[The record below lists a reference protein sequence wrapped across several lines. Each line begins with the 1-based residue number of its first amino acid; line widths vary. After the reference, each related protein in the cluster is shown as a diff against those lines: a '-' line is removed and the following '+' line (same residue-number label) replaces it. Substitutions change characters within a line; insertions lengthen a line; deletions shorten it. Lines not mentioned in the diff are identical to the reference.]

1 MKKLEKLNSKK
12 FEKMSLIK
20 GGKLAASF
28 GLGTDPETGCVDN
41 PDKCTAKDNDP
52 CGDTASVPAP

>member
-1 MKKLEKLNSKK
+1 
-12 FEKMSLIK
+12 MSLIK